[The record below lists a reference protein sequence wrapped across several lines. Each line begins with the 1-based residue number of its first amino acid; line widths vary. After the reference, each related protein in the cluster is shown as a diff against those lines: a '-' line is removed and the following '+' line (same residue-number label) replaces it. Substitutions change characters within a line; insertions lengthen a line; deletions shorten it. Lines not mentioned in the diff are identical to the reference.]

1 MNYVKIYVRR
11 RDIMHMI
18 DIITKKRD
26 GFELTKQEIEY
37 FIDSYTKGRI
47 PDYQMS
53 AFLMATYFN
62 QMNDQES
69 TYLALAMRDS
79 GDSID
84 LSPIKGVK
92 VDKHSTGGVG
102 DKVTLI
108 LGPLLASLG
117 AKFAKMSGRGLGH
130 TGGTIDKLESIP
142 GYQVELKVEDFI
154 KQVQDIGIAVV
165 GQSGDVAPADK
176 KLYALRD
183 VTATVDCI
191 PLIAS
196 SIMSKK
202 LASGADAICLD
213 VKVGH
218 GAFMKTEE
226 EAEKLA
232 KLMVEIG
239 KLAGKKVTAILT
251 GMDEPLGHK
260 IGNALE
266 VYEAIETLKG
276 NGPKDLVEVTFV
288 IGEQLLLDANIAS
301 TQEEARQML
310 NAALN
315 DGRAYQKFLELVE
328 AQGGDVDKIKNPE
341 QLLSKNK
348 VEILVQKDGY
358 ITEMNAL
365 DIGKAAMR
373 LGAGRETKEDV
384 ILLDVGI
391 DLHKKIG
398 DQVKKGDVLA
408 TLYVKDKG
416 IEEAKKLILDAISI
430 GNQKQSI
437 TLIKKKIS

>member
-1 MNYVKIYVRR
+1 
-11 RDIMHMI
+11 MHI
-18 DIITKKRD
+18 VDIITKKRD
-26 GFELTKQEIEY
+26 GHALTKQEIEY
-37 FIDSYTKGRI
+37 VIDAYTKGEI
-47 PDYQMS
+47 PDYQIS

-62 QMNDQES
+62 QMNDEEA

-84 LSPIKGVK
+84 LSDIKGIK

-142 GYQVELKVEDFI
+142 GYKVEIKVEDFI

-260 IGNALE
+260 IGNGLE
-266 VYEAIETLKG
+266 VYEAIETLHGK
-276 NGPKDLVEVTFV
+276 GPKDLVEVTLT
-288 IGEQLLLDANIAS
+288 IGEQLLLDANLAAN
-301 TQEEARQML
+301 QKEARTML
-310 NAALN
+310 EASLN
-315 DGRAYQKFLELVE
+315 DGRAYQKFLELVK
-328 AQGGDVDKIKNPE
+328 AQGGDVDKLKHPE
-341 QLLSKNK
+341 DLISKEK
-348 VEILVQKDGY
+348 VEVLVPKDGF

-373 LGAGRETKEDV
+373 LGAGRETKEDQ

-398 DQVKKGDVLA
+398 DQVHKGDVLA
-408 TLYVKDKG
+408 TLYVRNKG
-416 IEEAKKLILDAISI
+416 IDEAKSLLLNAITI
-430 GNQKQSI
+430 GDQKTEI
-437 TLIKKKIS
+437 KLIKKKIS

>member
-1 MNYVKIYVRR
+1 
-11 RDIMHMI
+11 MHMI
-18 DIITKKRD
+18 DLIAKKRD
-26 GFELTKQEIEY
+26 GFELTEEEIKY
-37 FIDSYTKGRI
+37 LIHHYTKGQI

-62 QMNDQES
+62 NMNDQEA

-79 GDSID
+79 GDTID
-84 LSPIKGVK
+84 LSSIAGVK

-117 AKFAKMSGRGLGH
+117 VKFAKMSGRGLGH

-142 GYQVELKVEDFI
+142 GYRVELPVERFI
-154 KQVQDIGIAVV
+154 KQVQDIGIAIV

-183 VTATVDCI
+183 VTATVDVI

-202 LASGADAICLD
+202 LASGADAIVLD

-226 EAEKLA
+226 EAIKLA
-232 KLMVEIG
+232 ELMVSIG
-239 KLAGKKVTAILT
+239 RLAGKKMTAILT

-260 IGNALE
+260 IGNGLE
-266 VYEAIETLKG
+266 VYEAIETLQG
-276 NGPKDLVEVTFV
+276 HGPEDLVYVTV
-288 IGEQLLLDANIAS
+288 EIGAHLLIDAGLETDFDRAK
-301 TQEEARQML
+301 TRLHEALKNGQ
-310 NAALN
+310 
-315 DGRAYQKFLELVE
+315 AYSKFLELVQ
-328 AQGGDVDKIKNPE
+328 AQGGNIEALKEPKNLLAKKTMDVKATKE
-341 QLLSKNK
+341 
-348 VEILVQKDGY
+348 GY
-358 ITEMNAL
+358 IVDINAL
-365 DIGKAAMR
+365 SIGKAAMR
-373 LGAGRETKEDV
+373 LGAGREKKEDSV
-384 ILLDVGI
+384 LLDVGI

-398 DQVKKGDVLA
+398 SYVKPGDVIA
-408 TLYVKDKG
+408 TLYVQEQG
-416 IEEAKKLILDAISI
+416 IEEATKLILEGVSI
-430 GNQKQSI
+430 GKEKI
-437 TLIKKKIS
+437 ELPLIRKTIK

>member
-1 MNYVKIYVRR
+1 
-11 RDIMHMI
+11 MHI
-18 DIITKKRD
+18 VDLIAKKRD
-26 GFELTKQEIEY
+26 GYPLTKEEIE
-37 FIDSYTKGRI
+37 FIIQGYTKGKI
-47 PDYQMS
+47 PDYQIS
-53 AFLMATYFN
+53 ALLMAIYFEN
-62 QMNDQES
+62 MNDEES

-84 LSPIKGVK
+84 LSEIPGIK

-102 DKVTLI
+102 DKVTLV

-117 AKFAKMSGRGLGH
+117 VKFAKMSGRGLGH

-142 GYQVELKVEDFI
+142 GYQVVLEAEDFI
-154 KQVQDIGIAVV
+154 EQVKKIGIAIV

-183 VTATVDCI
+183 VTATVECI

-202 LASGADAICLD
+202 LASGADAIVLD

-218 GAFMKTEE
+218 GAFMKTE
-226 EAEKLA
+226 ADAVKLA

-239 KLAGKKVTAILT
+239 KLAGKKVTALLT

-266 VYEAIETLKG
+266 VYEAIETLNG
-276 NGPKDLVEVTFV
+276 EGPKDLVDVTV
-288 IGEQLLLDANIAS
+288 EIGAHLLLDAQIETDFEVAKVKL
-301 TQEEARQML
+301 QE
-310 NAALN
+310 ALQN
-315 DGRAYQKFLELVE
+315 GTAYEKFLELVE
-328 AQGGDVDKIKNPE
+328 AQGGDLDRLDDPSL
-341 QLLSKNK
+341 LLSKNT
-348 VEILVQKDGY
+348 VEVLSEKEGY
-358 ITEMNAL
+358 VMDINAL

-373 LGAGRETKEDV
+373 LGAGRETKEDT
-384 ILLDVGI
+384 IDLDVGL

-398 DQVKKGDVLA
+398 SYVKKGESIA
-408 TLYVKDKG
+408 TLYVREKG
-416 IEEAKKLILDAISI
+416 IDEAKSLILNAISI
-430 GNQKQSI
+430 GNQEKHI
-437 TLIKKKIS
+437 VLIKQTIK

>member
-1 MNYVKIYVRR
+1 
-11 RDIMHMI
+11 MHI
-18 DIITKKRD
+18 VDIITKKRD
-26 GFELTKQEIEY
+26 GHALTKQEIEY
-37 FIDSYTKGRI
+37 VIDAYTKGEI
-47 PDYQMS
+47 PDYQIS

-62 QMNDQES
+62 QMNDEEA

-84 LSPIKGVK
+84 LSDIKGIK

-142 GYQVELKVEDFI
+142 GYKVEIKVEDFI

-260 IGNALE
+260 IGNGLE
-266 VYEAIETLKG
+266 VYEAIETLHGK
-276 NGPKDLVEVTFV
+276 GPKDLVEVTLT
-288 IGEQLLLDANIAS
+288 IGEQLLLDANLAAN
-301 TQEEARQML
+301 QKEARSML
-310 NAALN
+310 EASLN
-315 DGRAYQKFLELVE
+315 DGRAYQKFLELVK
-328 AQGGDVDKIKNPE
+328 AQGGDVDKLKHPE
-341 QLLSKNK
+341 DLISKEK
-348 VEILVQKDGY
+348 VEVLVPKDGF

-373 LGAGRETKEDV
+373 LGAGRETKEDQ

-398 DQVKKGDVLA
+398 DQVHKGDILA
-408 TLYVKDKG
+408 TLYVRNKG
-416 IEEAKKLILDAISI
+416 IDEAKSLLLNAITI
-430 GNQKQSI
+430 GDQKTEI
-437 TLIKKKIS
+437 KLIKKKIS

>member
-1 MNYVKIYVRR
+1 
-11 RDIMHMI
+11 MHMI

-26 GFELTKQEIEY
+26 GLTLSKEEISYLIKQ
-37 FIDSYTKGRI
+37 YTKGNI

-62 QMNDQES
+62 QMNDEEA

-84 LSPIKGVK
+84 LSSIPGVK

-117 AKFAKMSGRGLGH
+117 VKFAKMSGRGLGH

-142 GYQVELKVEDFI
+142 GYQVEIKVEDFI
-154 KQVQDIGIAVV
+154 KQVQEIGIAIV

-183 VTATVDCI
+183 VTATVDVI

-202 LASGADAICLD
+202 LASGADAIVLD

-226 EAEKLA
+226 EAVKLA
-232 KLMVEIG
+232 ELMVEIG
-239 KLAGKKVTAILT
+239 RLAGKKMTAILT

-260 IGNALE
+260 IGNGLE
-266 VYEAIETLKG
+266 VYEAIETLHGK
-276 NGPKDLVEVTFV
+276 GPKDLVEVTV
-288 IGEQLLLDANIAS
+288 EIGSHLLLDAKIESDFEIAKKRLY
-301 TQEEARQML
+301 Q
-310 NAALN
+310 ALS
-315 DGRAYQKFLELVE
+315 DGSAFNKLVELVR
-328 AQGGDVDKIKNPE
+328 AQGGDVDVLYHPE
-341 QLLSKNK
+341 KLLAKDK
-348 VEILVQKDGY
+348 VFILAEQDGY
-358 ITEMNAL
+358 IIDINAL

-373 LGAGRETKEDV
+373 LGAGRETKEDQ
-384 ILLDVGI
+384 IILDVGL

-398 DQVKKGDVLA
+398 DFVKKGDCIA

-416 IEEAKKLILDAISI
+416 VEEAKKLILNAVTIGQEKRSI
-430 GNQKQSI
+430 K
-437 TLIKKKIS
+437 LIKKTIK

>member
-1 MNYVKIYVRR
+1 VIN
-11 RDIMHMI
+11 MHII

-26 GFELTKQEIEY
+26 GYELTKEEINY
-37 FIDSYTKGRI
+37 LIKSYTKGAI
-47 PDYQMS
+47 PDYQIS

-62 QMNDQES
+62 QMTEQEA
-69 TYLALAMRDS
+69 THLALAMRDS

-84 LSPIKGVK
+84 LSEIEGIK

-102 DKVTLI
+102 DKVTLV
-108 LGPLLASLG
+108 LGPLLAALG
-117 AKFAKMSGRGLGH
+117 AKVAKMSGRGLGH

-142 GYQVELKVEDFI
+142 GYQVELSVKDFI

-176 KLYALRD
+176 KFYALRD

-226 EAEKLA
+226 EAVKLA
-232 KLMVEIG
+232 ELMVSIG

-266 VYEAIETLKG
+266 VYEAIETLQG
-276 NGPKDLVEVTFV
+276 NGPKDLVEVTLA
-288 IGEQLLLDANIAS
+288 IGSQLLMDANIAS
-301 TQEEARQML
+301 SNQEAVDMMQK
-310 NAALN
+310 ALH
-315 DGRAYQKFLELVE
+315 DMSAYNKFLELVK
-328 AQGGDVDKIKNPE
+328 AQGGDLNVVKHPE
-341 QLLSKNK
+341 GLLSDKK
-348 VEILVQKDGY
+348 VEILSLKDGY

-373 LGAGRETKEDV
+373 LGAGRETKEDE
-384 ILLDVGI
+384 IFLDVGI

-398 DQVKKGDVLA
+398 DMVKKGEVLA
-408 TLYVKDKG
+408 TFYVRDKG
-416 IEEAKKLILDAISI
+416 IEEAKKLLLDAITIGEHQKSI
-430 GNQKQSI
+430 K
-437 TLIKKKIS
+437 LIKRKIS

>member
-1 MNYVKIYVRR
+1 
-11 RDIMHMI
+11 MHI
-18 DIITKKRD
+18 VDLITKKRD
-26 GFELTKQEIEY
+26 GKALSKEEIE
-37 FIDSYTKGRI
+37 FIIKGYTKGQI
-47 PDYQMS
+47 PDYQIS
-53 AFLMATYFN
+53 ALLMAIYFQN
-62 QMNDQES
+62 MNDEES

-84 LSPIKGVK
+84 LSEIPGIK

-102 DKVTLI
+102 DKVTLV

-142 GYQVELKVEDFI
+142 GYQVVLDVNDFI
-154 KQVQDIGIAVV
+154 KQVKDIGIAIV

-191 PLIAS
+191 PLIAG

-202 LASGADAICLD
+202 LASGADAIVLD

-226 EAEKLA
+226 EAVKLA
-232 KLMVEIG
+232 QLMVGIG

-266 VYEAIETLKG
+266 VYEAIETLNG
-276 NGPKDLVEVTFV
+276 EGPKDLVDVTV
-288 IGEQLLLDANIAS
+288 EIGAHLLLDAQIETDFEVAKIKL
-301 TQEEARQML
+301 QE
-310 NAALN
+310 ALQN
-315 DGRAYQKFLELVE
+315 GTAYKKFLELVE
-328 AQGGDVDKIKNPE
+328 AQGGDVSSLDDPSL
-341 QLLSKNK
+341 LLSKK
-348 VEILVQKDGY
+348 TVEVLSEKEGFIMD
-358 ITEMNAL
+358 IDAL

-373 LGAGRETKEDV
+373 LGAGREIKEDKVEQALKIIEKAMKNV
-384 ILLDVGI
+384 IPQEFLTNLKPVPLEVSFGVG
-391 DLHKKIG
+391 KNW
-398 DQVKKGDVLA
+398 
-408 TLYVKDKG
+408 
-416 IEEAKKLILDAISI
+416 
-430 GNQKQSI
+430 GNLKQ
-437 TLIKKKIS
+437 

>member
-1 MNYVKIYVRR
+1 
-11 RDIMHMI
+11 MHII

-26 GFELTKQEIEY
+26 GYELSKEEIEY
-37 FIDSYTKGRI
+37 LIQSYTKGNI
-47 PDYQMS
+47 PDYQIS

-62 QMNDQES
+62 QMTEQEA
-69 TYLALAMRDS
+69 THLALAMRDS

-84 LSPIKGVK
+84 LSAIKGIK

-102 DKVTLI
+102 DKVTLV
-108 LGPLLASLG
+108 LGPLLAALG
-117 AKFAKMSGRGLGH
+117 AKVAKMSGRGLGH

-142 GYQVELKVEDFI
+142 GYQVELSVQDFI

-176 KLYALRD
+176 KFYALRD

-226 EAEKLA
+226 EAVQLA
-232 KLMVEIG
+232 ELMVSIG
-239 KLAGKKVTAILT
+239 QLAGKKVTAILT

-266 VYEAIETLKG
+266 VYEAIETLQG
-276 NGPKDLVEVTFV
+276 QGPDDLVEVTLA
-288 IGEQLLLDANIAS
+288 IGSQLLMDANLAKS
-301 TQEEARQML
+301 DKEAREMM
-310 NAALN
+310 NKALN
-315 DGRAYQKFLELVE
+315 DGSAYDKFIELVA
-328 AQGGDVDKIKNPE
+328 AQGGDIEVIKHKE
-341 QLLSKNK
+341 KLLSDNK
-348 VEILVQKDGY
+348 VEVLSQEEGY

-373 LGAGRETKEDV
+373 LGAGRETKEDK

-398 DQVKKGDVLA
+398 DFVKKGDVLA
-408 TLYVKDKG
+408 TFYVQDKG
-416 IEEAKKLILDAISI
+416 IEEAKTLLLDAITI
-430 GNQKQSI
+430 GNQKKSI
-437 TLIKKKIS
+437 TLIKRKIS

>member
-1 MNYVKIYVRR
+1 
-11 RDIMHMI
+11 MHMI

-26 GFELTKQEIEY
+26 QLELSKEEIE
-37 FIDSYTKGRI
+37 FVVKAYTKGSI

-53 AFLMATYFN
+53 AFLMAVYFN
-62 QMNDQES
+62 QMNDKEA
-69 TYLALAMRDS
+69 THLALAMRDS
-79 GDSID
+79 GDSINLD
-84 LSPIKGVK
+84 QIKGVK

-130 TGGTIDKLESIP
+130 TGGTIDKLESIL

-154 KQVQDIGIAVV
+154 NQVQDIGIAIV

-260 IGNALE
+260 IGNGLE
-266 VYEAIETLKG
+266 VYEAIETLQGK
-276 NGPKDLVEVTFV
+276 GPKDLREVTLV
-288 IGEQLLLDANIAS
+288 IGEQLLIDAKIAKDES
-301 TQEEARQML
+301 EARKML
-310 NAALN
+310 ESALA
-315 DGRAYQKFLELVE
+315 DGRAYHKFLELVK
-328 AQGGDVDKIKNPE
+328 AQGGDIHVIENPE
-341 QLLSKNK
+341 TLLSKK
-348 VEILVQKDGY
+348 TTSVLAKADGY
-358 ITEMNAL
+358 ISEINAL

-373 LGAGRETKEDV
+373 LGAGRETKEDK

-398 DQVKKGDVLA
+398 DQVKKGDVIA
-408 TLYVKDKG
+408 TLYVQDKG
-416 IEEAKKLILDAISI
+416 IEEAKKLITDAIEI
-430 GNQKQSI
+430 GDKKTSI
-437 TLIKKKIS
+437 TLIKKKIT

>member
-1 MNYVKIYVRR
+1 
-11 RDIMHMI
+11 MHMI
-18 DIITKKRD
+18 DLIAKKRD
-26 GFELTKQEIEY
+26 GYSLTQEEIQY
-37 FIDSYTKGRI
+37 IIHNYTQGLI

-53 AFLMATYFN
+53 AFLMAVYFQKMSN
-62 QMNDQES
+62 EEA

-79 GDSID
+79 GDVID
-84 LSPIKGVK
+84 LSSIPGIK

-102 DKVTLI
+102 DKVTLV

-142 GYQVELKVEDFI
+142 GYQVERSVEDFI
-154 KQVQDIGIAVV
+154 KQVNTIGIAVV

-183 VTATVDCI
+183 VTATVDVI

-202 LASGADAICLD
+202 LASGADAIVLD

-226 EAEKLA
+226 EAIKLA
-232 KLMVEIG
+232 ELMVSIG
-239 KLAGKKVTAILT
+239 RLAGKKMTAILT

-266 VYEAIETLKG
+266 VYEAMETLQG
-276 NGPKDLVEVTFV
+276 RGPKDLVDVTV
-288 IGEQLLLDANIAS
+288 AIGSHLMLDANLATS
-301 TQEEARQML
+301 LDEAKAKL
-310 NAALN
+310 YAALN
-315 DGRAYQKFLELVE
+315 DGSAYQKFLELAK
-328 AQGGDVDKIKNPE
+328 AQGGDVKALKHPE
-341 QLLSKNK
+341 DLLSKNRI
-348 VEILVQKDGY
+348 ELLSDDEGY
-358 ITEMNAL
+358 VTDINAL

-373 LGAGRETKEDV
+373 LGAGRETKEDRV
-384 ILLDVGI
+384 LLDVGV
-391 DLHKKIG
+391 DLHVKIG
-398 DQVKKGDVLA
+398 HYIKKGDKIA
-408 TLYVKDKG
+408 TLYVRDKG
-416 IEEAKKLILDAISI
+416 VKEASNLIKDAIKI
-430 GNQKQSI
+430 GKEHKEI
-437 TLIKKKIS
+437 PLIKRTIK

>member
-1 MNYVKIYVRR
+1 
-11 RDIMHMI
+11 MHMI

-26 GFELTKQEIEY
+26 GLTLSKEEISY
-37 FIDSYTKGRI
+37 LIQQYTKGNI

-62 QMNDQES
+62 QMNDEEA

-84 LSPIKGVK
+84 LSSIPGVK

-117 AKFAKMSGRGLGH
+117 VKFAKMSGRGLGH

-142 GYQVELKVEDFI
+142 GYQVEIKVEDFI
-154 KQVQDIGIAVV
+154 KQVQHIGIAIV

-183 VTATVDCI
+183 VTATVDVI

-202 LASGADAICLD
+202 LASGADAIVLD

-226 EAEKLA
+226 EAVKLA
-232 KLMVEIG
+232 TLMVEIG
-239 KLAGKKVTAILT
+239 RLAGKKMTAILT

-260 IGNALE
+260 IGNGLE
-266 VYEAIETLKG
+266 VYEAIETLHGK
-276 NGPKDLVEVTFV
+276 GPKDLVEVTV
-288 IGEQLLLDANIAS
+288 EIGAHLLIDAKLEIDFDIAKKKLY
-301 TQEEARQML
+301 Q
-310 NAALN
+310 ALN
-315 DGRAYQKFLELVE
+315 DGSAFSKFVELVK
-328 AQGGDVDKIKNPE
+328 AQGGDVDVLYHPE
-341 QLLSKNK
+341 KLLTHQLVHVLAEK
-348 VEILVQKDGY
+348 EGY
-358 ITEMNAL
+358 IMDINAL

-373 LGAGRETKEDV
+373 LGAGRETKEDQV
-384 ILLDVGI
+384 LLDVGL

-398 DQVKKGDVLA
+398 DYVKKGDCLA
-408 TLYVKDKG
+408 TLYVRDKG
-416 IEEAKKLILDAISI
+416 IHEAKQLILNAITI
-430 GNQKQSI
+430 GSEKKAI
-437 TLIKKKIS
+437 TLIKKTIK

>member
-1 MNYVKIYVRR
+1 
-11 RDIMHMI
+11 MHMI
-18 DIITKKRD
+18 DLIAKKRD
-26 GFELTKQEIEY
+26 GYSLTQEEIQY
-37 FIDSYTKGRI
+37 IIHNYTQGLI

-53 AFLMATYFN
+53 AFLMAVYFQKMTN
-62 QMNDQES
+62 EEA

-79 GDSID
+79 GDVID
-84 LSPIKGVK
+84 LSSIPGIK

-102 DKVTLI
+102 DKVTLV

-142 GYQVELKVEDFI
+142 GYHVERSVEDFI
-154 KQVQDIGIAVV
+154 EQVNTIGIAVV

-183 VTATVDCI
+183 VTATVDVI

-202 LASGADAICLD
+202 LASGADAIVLD

-226 EAEKLA
+226 EAIKLA
-232 KLMVEIG
+232 ELMVSIG
-239 KLAGKKVTAILT
+239 RLAGKKMTAILT

-266 VYEAIETLKG
+266 VYEALETLQGK
-276 NGPKDLVEVTFV
+276 GPKDLVDVTV
-288 IGEQLLLDANIAS
+288 AIGSHLMLDANLAS
-301 TQEEARQML
+301 SLDEAKEKLHR
-310 NAALN
+310 ALN
-315 DGRAYQKFLELVE
+315 DGSAYQKFLELAK
-328 AQGGDVDKIKNPE
+328 AQGGDVEALKHPE
-341 QLLSKNK
+341 ALLSKHTI
-348 VEILVQKDGY
+348 ELLSDHEGY
-358 ITEMNAL
+358 VTDINAL

-373 LGAGRETKEDV
+373 LGAGRETKEDHV
-384 ILLDVGI
+384 LLDVGV
-391 DLHKKIG
+391 DLHVKIG
-398 DQVKKGDVLA
+398 HHIKKGDKLA
-408 TLYVKDKG
+408 TLYVRDKG
-416 IEEAKKLILDAISI
+416 IKEAS
-430 GNQKQSI
+430 S
-437 TLIKKKIS
+437 LIKEAIKIGKEHKEIPLIKRTIK

>member
-1 MNYVKIYVRR
+1 
-11 RDIMHMI
+11 MHI
-18 DIITKKRD
+18 VDIIAKKRD
-26 GFELTKQEIEY
+26 GFALTKEEIDY
-37 FIDSYTKGRI
+37 LISNYTKGKI

-62 QMNDQES
+62 KMNDEES

-79 GDSID
+79 GDVID
-84 LSPIKGVK
+84 LSSIEGIK

-117 AKFAKMSGRGLGH
+117 VKFAKMSGRGLGH

-142 GYQVELKVEDFI
+142 GYKVELKVEDFI
-154 KQVQDIGIAVV
+154 KQVKNIGIAIV

-183 VTATVDCI
+183 VTATVDVI

-202 LASGADAICLD
+202 LASGADAIVLD

-226 EAEKLA
+226 EAIKLA
-232 KLMVEIG
+232 ELMVSIG
-239 KLAGKKVTAILT
+239 HLAGKKMTAILT

-266 VYEAIETLKG
+266 VYEAIETLNG
-276 NGPKDLVEVTFV
+276 QGPKDLVDVTV
-288 IGEQLLLDANIAS
+288 EIGAHLLIDAKIETDFEHAKIRLH
-301 TQEEARQML
+301 EALQ
-310 NAALN
+310 N
-315 DGRAYQKFLELVE
+315 GKAYQKFLELVE
-328 AQGGDVDKIKNPE
+328 AQGGNLKVLENPI
-341 QLLSKNK
+341 QLLSKKTEEVLSNTS
-348 VEILVQKDGY
+348 GY
-358 ITEMNAL
+358 IMDMNAL

-373 LGAGRETKEDV
+373 LGAGRETKEDEV
-384 ILLDVGI
+384 LLDVGL

-398 DQVKKGDVLA
+398 DYVNKGEKIA
-408 TLYVKDKG
+408 TLYVRDKG
-416 IEEAKKLILDAISI
+416 IEEAKRLVLNAIHI
-430 GNQKQSI
+430 GDVKHQL
-437 TLIKKKIS
+437 TLIKKTIKAS

>member
-1 MNYVKIYVRR
+1 
-11 RDIMHMI
+11 MHI
-18 DIITKKRD
+18 VDIIAKKRD
-26 GFELTKQEIEY
+26 GKVLTKNEIDY
-37 FIDSYTKGRI
+37 FIKGYTEGKI
-47 PDYQMS
+47 PDYQIS
-53 AFLMATYFN
+53 ALLMAIYFQN
-62 QMNDQES
+62 MNDEES

-84 LSPIKGVK
+84 LSEIPGIK

-117 AKFAKMSGRGLGH
+117 VKFAKMSGRGLGH

-142 GYQVELKVEDFI
+142 GFKVVIPVKDFI
-154 KQVQDIGIAVV
+154 SQVNEIGISIV

-183 VTATVDCI
+183 VTATVDTI

-202 LASGADAICLD
+202 LASGADAIVLD

-226 EAEKLA
+226 EAVKLA
-232 KLMVEIG
+232 QLMVGIG
-239 KLAGKKVTAILT
+239 KLAGKKMTAILT

-266 VYEAIETLKG
+266 VYEAIETLNG
-276 NGPKDLVEVTFV
+276 QGPKDLVSVTVEIGAHLLIDAQIESDFEVAK
-288 IGEQLLLDANIAS
+288 IRL
-301 TQEEARQML
+301 QE
-310 NAALN
+310 ALQN
-315 DGRAYQKFLELVE
+315 GMAYQKFLELVE
-328 AQGGDVDKIKNPE
+328 AQGGDVNSLLEPGL
-341 QLLSKNK
+341 LLSKK
-348 VEILVQKDGY
+348 TIEVLSEKEGFIVD
-358 ITEMNAL
+358 INAL

-373 LGAGRETKEDV
+373 LGAGRETKDDIV
-384 ILLDVGI
+384 YLDVGL

-398 DQVKKGDVLA
+398 SFVKKGEPIA
-408 TLYVKDKG
+408 TLYVRDKG
-416 IEEAKKLILDAISI
+416 IDEAKQLILGAITI
-430 GNQKQSI
+430 GKEEKKI
-437 TLIKKKIS
+437 VLIKQTIK

>member
-1 MNYVKIYVRR
+1 
-11 RDIMHMI
+11 MHI
-18 DIITKKRD
+18 VDLIAKKRD
-26 GFELTKQEIEY
+26 GNILTKNEIE
-37 FIDSYTKGRI
+37 FVIEGYTKGKI
-47 PDYQMS
+47 PDYQIS
-53 AFLMATYFN
+53 ALLMAIYF
-62 QMNDQES
+62 QGMNDEES

-84 LSPIKGVK
+84 LSEIPGVK

-117 AKFAKMSGRGLGH
+117 VKFAKMSGRGLGH

-142 GYQVELKVEDFI
+142 GYQVVLDVKDFI
-154 KQVQDIGIAVV
+154 EQVKDIGIAIV

-191 PLIAS
+191 PLIAG

-202 LASGADAICLD
+202 LASGADAIVLD

-226 EAEKLA
+226 EAVKLA
-232 KLMVEIG
+232 ELMVSIG

-266 VYEAIETLKG
+266 VYEAIETLNG
-276 NGPKDLVEVTFV
+276 EGPKDLVEVTIE
-288 IGEQLLLDANIAS
+288 IGAHLLLDAKIETDFEVAKIRLQEALQNGIA
-301 TQEEARQML
+301 
-310 NAALN
+310 
-315 DGRAYQKFLELVE
+315 YKKFLELVE
-328 AQGGDVDKIKNPE
+328 AQGGDVSSLDDPSL
-341 QLLSKNK
+341 LLSKK
-348 VEILVQKDGY
+348 TVEVLSEKEGY
-358 ITEMNAL
+358 IMDIDAL

-384 ILLDVGI
+384 VDLDVGL

-398 DQVKKGDVLA
+398 SHVNKGECIA
-408 TLYVKDKG
+408 TLYVRDKG
-416 IEEAKKLILDAISI
+416 IEEAKRLILDALTI
-430 GNQKQSI
+430 GKEQKKI
-437 TLIKKKIS
+437 ILIKQTIK

>member
-1 MNYVKIYVRR
+1 MN
-11 RDIMHMI
+11 MHI
-18 DIITKKRD
+18 VDIITKKRD
-26 GFELTKQEIEY
+26 GHTLTKQEIEY
-37 FIDSYTKGRI
+37 VISAYTKGDI
-47 PDYQMS
+47 PDYQIS

-62 QMNDQES
+62 QMNDEEA

-84 LSPIKGVK
+84 LSDIKGIK

-142 GYQVELKVEDFI
+142 GYQVEIKVEDFI

-266 VYEAIETLKG
+266 VYEAIETLHGK
-276 NGPKDLVEVTFV
+276 GPKDLVEVTLT
-288 IGEQLLLDANIAS
+288 IGEQLLLDANLAS
-301 TQEEARQML
+301 NQKEARNML
-310 NAALN
+310 ESALN

-328 AQGGDVDKIKNPE
+328 AQGGAVDKLKHPE
-341 QLLSKNK
+341 QLLANQKIE
-348 VEILVQKDGY
+348 VLVYKDGF

-373 LGAGRETKEDV
+373 LGAGRETKEDQ

-408 TLYVKDKG
+408 TLYVRDKG
-416 IEEAKKLILDAISI
+416 IEEAKSLLLDAITI
-430 GNQKQSI
+430 GQEKTEI